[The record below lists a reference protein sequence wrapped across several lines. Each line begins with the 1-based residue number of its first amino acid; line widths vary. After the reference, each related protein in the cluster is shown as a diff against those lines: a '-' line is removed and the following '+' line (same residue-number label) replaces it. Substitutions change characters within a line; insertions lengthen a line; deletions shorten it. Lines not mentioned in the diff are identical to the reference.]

1 MRASRRAD
9 ARVARDLRDR
19 LEVDAA
25 LSGLSNMS
33 AFADIGRPLNALVPS
48 VVPLCFNAGR
58 QMNE

>member
-33 AFADIGRPLNALVPS
+33 AFADIGRPLNASCQVAYHYVSMP
-48 VVPLCFNAGR
+48 VAK
-58 QMNE
+58 